1 VQDEPHPPEIL
12 QGVADFLRSVVVP
25 QTTGAIAYQARIAAA
40 ALDLVRRQLER
51 SGFAADE
58 QGRLRALLDQD
69 GPLST
74 LTAELARRIGA
85 ARWIYPPPAWPRI
98 SWLPRGE
105 SSPSISR
112 AIGACRPPPRKPR
125 HEF

>member
-1 VQDEPHPPEIL
+1 MQDEPHPPEIL

-74 LTAELARRIGA
+74 LTAELARRLRDGTLDLSSPGVA
-85 ARWIYPPPAWPRI
+85 AHLLATTRGKLAVDQPRYWGLPPAP
-98 SWLPRGE
+98 E
-105 SSPSISR
+105 ET
-112 AIGACRPPPRKPR
+112 PP
-125 HEF
+125 